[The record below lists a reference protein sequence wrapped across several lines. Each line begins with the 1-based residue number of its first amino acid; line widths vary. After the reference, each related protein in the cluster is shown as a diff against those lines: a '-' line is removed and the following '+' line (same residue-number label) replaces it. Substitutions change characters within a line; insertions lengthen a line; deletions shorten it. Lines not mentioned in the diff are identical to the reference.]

1 VGARAR
7 AFLSHEIL
15 SYVLTGASFEGNSAT
30 RVCSI
35 FFFILVHAK
44 REKVLYRRLQKVIT
58 KSSTRVPG
66 YYAKPHAKSGSSTST

>member
-7 AFLSHEIL
+7 AFLSHEVL

-35 FFFILVHAK
+35 FFLHSCALVHAK
-44 REKVLYRRLQKVIT
+44 REKVL
-58 KSSTRVPG
+58 
-66 YYAKPHAKSGSSTST
+66 